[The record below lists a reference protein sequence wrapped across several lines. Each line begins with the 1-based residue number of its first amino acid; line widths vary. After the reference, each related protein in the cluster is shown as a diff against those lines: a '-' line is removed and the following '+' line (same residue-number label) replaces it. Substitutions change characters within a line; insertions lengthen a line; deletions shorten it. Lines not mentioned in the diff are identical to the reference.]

1 MVETGKKRL
10 RVAVGVSGGG
20 RSLVNLLKEQAKHS
34 YEIVLVFSSSKDI
47 PANDLARS
55 AGIPL
60 VIEDF
65 SMKNRV
71 AAAMTLYGALQR
83 YSVDLVVLAGF
94 LKLMPM
100 DPAWSGKII
109 NIHPALLPKF
119 GGKGMHG
126 HHVHEAV
133 LESGESHSGASVHL
147 VNERYDEG
155 AIISQAT
162 VLVLKEDNVESLAA
176 RVFAAECKLLPWT
189 IDAMAQGELPAA
201 TVAQLHVTHEV

>member
-1 MVETGKKRL
+1 V
-10 RVAVGVSGGG
+10 V
-20 RSLVNLLKEQAKHS
+20 
-34 YEIVLVFSSSKDI
+34 
-47 PANDLARS
+47 
-55 AGIPL
+55 
-60 VIEDF
+60 EDF